1 MRVCLRGVCVGVG
14 VRCGVCVCAKRIF
27 DWMLFYGFLSLVDM
41 GVSEINRLI
50 CNFC

>member
-1 MRVCLRGVCVGVG
+1 MCRGGCEVWVCVY
-14 VRCGVCVCAKRIF
+14 AKRIF

>member
-1 MRVCLRGVCVGVG
+1 MCV
-14 VRCGVCVCAKRIF
+14 RAKRIF

-41 GVSEINRLI
+41 GMSEINEINRLL